1 MKFLKKLKSSNFWV
15 SMISAVVL
23 ILQAVFN
30 VEIKAEYLSQI
41 IMAMLGFLV
50 MSGIVTD
57 NNTQE
62 MTINKNVDIENV
74 KETVTNILAQ
84 MSTTLETSM
93 SGLVKQIENVNTATS
108 VKTEGQAVNNHIVVA
123 EQAVKEEVKPAEVI
137 EEKPQV
143 VEPVR
148 VENQMSI
155 ETILPIQEVN
165 VKAVETAKVD
175 EQNTL

>member
-1 MKFLKKLKSSNFWV
+1 M
-15 SMISAVVL
+15 
-23 ILQAVFN
+23 FN

-74 KETVTNILAQ
+74 KETVTNILTQ
-84 MSTTLETSM
+84 MSTTLETSIL
-93 SGLVKQIENVNTATS
+93 GLVKQVENVNAEAS
-108 VKTEGQAVNNHIVVA
+108 IKAESQVANNHIVVA
-123 EQAVKEEVKPAEVI
+123 EQAVKEEVMPAEVV

-143 VEPVR
+143 VEPVS

-155 ETILPIQEVN
+155 ETILPIQEVDI
-165 VKAVETAKVD
+165 KAVEAVKVD